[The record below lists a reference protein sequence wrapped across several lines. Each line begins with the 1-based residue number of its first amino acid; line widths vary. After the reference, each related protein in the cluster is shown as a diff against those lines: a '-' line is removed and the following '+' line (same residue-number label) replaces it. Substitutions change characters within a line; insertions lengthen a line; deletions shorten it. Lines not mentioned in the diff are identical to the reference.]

1 LCTIHTGSA
10 GDEPAE
16 KLDPSPTAPQRT
28 KYRRRMRWQQ
38 SGWTGSGQI
47 SASTVT
53 AVGTDVTP
61 EQSAAMITPFSVVPG
76 DSAEAEAEGRTE
88 S

>member
-1 LCTIHTGSA
+1 
-10 GDEPAE
+10 
-16 KLDPSPTAPQRT
+16 
-28 KYRRRMRWQQ
+28 MRWQQ